1 MIKALNIAAILI
13 LLINWIFVIIN
24 YSSLPD
30 SVPVHFDFT
39 GKPDKYGNKITIL
52 GVPTICTL
60 LLLFMIFI
68 KGKFLKQQDKKD
80 GKILLSYIGLII
92 SFIFLFI
99 SVSVVFTSKRADIIP
114 TEYFFYGLLLM
125 ILIPVIITLIKTKK
139 GR

>member
-1 MIKALNIAAILI
+1 
-13 LLINWIFVIIN
+13 
-24 YSSLPD
+24 
-30 SVPVHFDFT
+30 
-39 GKPDKYGNKITIL
+39 
-52 GVPTICTL
+52 
-60 LLLFMIFI
+60 
-68 KGKFLKQQDKKD
+68 GKFLNQQDKKE
-80 GKILLSYIGLII
+80 GKVLLSFIGLII